1 MAARPGNAIIAGAV
15 ISVLILLVWVVQLAT
30 LSDLGRSDAAGNALG
45 EAFAAIEIIVL
56 WTLLGILLIVCGVSG
71 RMPWPAALAAVVLLP
86 ASGFASVIALN
97 LLADHQA
104 PPFLWP
110 IITPALVPPIVVGFG
125 FWTLLPA
132 MRAKIPAGVASG
144 IAWGATLML
153 CVAIWPMVQVREH
166 VLQHAADLRAKW
178 AEDFSKLA
186 PDAPLWQWT
195 PFLDTRDDTREEA
208 VLLGIRKLARRQA
221 EAETMIERGDFP
233 LRYLGRFDLEPTP
246 ALCEKARDLLR
257 RRVQQLVSKAPGS
270 RPYADVAAEVDA
282 ALAAMRWLV
291 GYGCSC
297 DAESLAWEAMAK
309 GYRDTNF
316 DVVELA
322 ELREPQAL
330 GAVLSQDPERFSML
344 TPRSHLR
351 AWLKF
356 ADDRDLRERALAG
369 ARTLDHRTADAVEML
384 NRGEFEAATVLLYMP
399 GLDLEA
405 TEPLCQA
412 SLKALYDQFTQVYR
426 PRPDDPRSYDELLGR
441 LGAGAPLTALQWL
454 ASHGCDTD
462 AALSEA
468 EELVRSYQ
476 DSPAR
481 SAMLASLGQLHRKP

>member
-1 MAARPGNAIIAGAV
+1 MGARSGGAVVASAV
-15 ISVLILLVWVVQLAT
+15 ISVLVLLVWVVQVAT
-30 LSDLGRSDAAGNALG
+30 LSDLGGSDAAGNALG
-45 EAFAAIEIIVL
+45 EAFAAIEIVFL
-56 WTLLGILLIVCGVSG
+56 WALLATLLIVCGVAGS
-71 RMPWPAALAAVVLLP
+71 MPWPAVLSAVVLLP
-86 ASGFASVIALN
+86 ASGFAALTALD
-97 LLADHQA
+97 LLADHRA

-110 IITPALVPPIVVGFG
+110 IITPALVPPIVVGFC

-132 MRAKIPAGVASG
+132 MRAVIPAGVATG
-144 IAWGATLML
+144 LAWGATLML
-153 CVAIWPMVQVREH
+153 CVAIWPMAQVREH
-166 VLQHAADLRAKW
+166 VVEHEADLRAKW
-178 AEDFSKLA
+178 AEDFAKLA

-195 PFLDTRDDTREEA
+195 PFLDTRDDTREDA
-208 VLLGIRKLARRQA
+208 VLQGIRKLTRRQA
-221 EAETMIERGDFP
+221 EAETMLERGDFP

-257 RRVQQLVSKAPGS
+257 RRVQPLVSKAPGS
-270 RPYADVAAEVDA
+270 RPYADVANEVDA

-291 GYGCSC
+291 GYGCPC
-297 DAESLAWEAMAK
+297 DAESLAWETMAK
-309 GYRDTNF
+309 GYRDTSF

-344 TPRSHLR
+344 TPSAHLR

-356 ADDRDLRERALAG
+356 AGDKELRERALTG
-369 ARTLDHRTADAVEML
+369 ARGLDHRTEDAIEML
-384 NRGEFEAATVLLYMP
+384 NHDEFEAATVLSYLP
-399 GLDLEA
+399 ALDLEA

-412 SLKALYDQFTQVYR
+412 SLKVLYDQFTQVYR

-454 ASHGCDTD
+454 ASHGCDAD

-468 EELVRSYQ
+468 EELVRGYR

-481 SAMLASLGQLHRKP
+481 TAMLATLRRLHRNP